1 MVRSA
6 LAFLAARIY
15 MEEGEK
21 EGLGTL
27 SVKDKHC
34 PVLVPY
40 KPQLVKPLFLLLSP
54 HVCMCVCGLFK
65 NKKLRKRVWGGAGGL
80 NTLPQ
85 DSQT

>member
-21 EGLGTL
+21 EELGTL
-27 SVKDKHC
+27 VCQGQMHC

-40 KPQLVKPLFLLLSP
+40 KPQLVKPLFLLLSVALSVY
-54 HVCMCVCGLFK
+54 VC
-65 NKKLRKRVWGGAGGL
+65 VW
-80 NTLPQ
+80 
-85 DSQT
+85 SF